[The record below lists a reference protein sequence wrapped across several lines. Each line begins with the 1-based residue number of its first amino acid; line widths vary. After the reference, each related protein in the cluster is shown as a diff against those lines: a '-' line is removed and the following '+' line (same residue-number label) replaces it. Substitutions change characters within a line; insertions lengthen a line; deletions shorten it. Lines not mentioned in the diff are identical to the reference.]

1 MLKLDAVNICIK
13 ALGDPD
19 VTALDTGGT
28 SDAGEAEKEIDRQLK
43 IVLRGKGYGTAA
55 NVREEIELTLPDTTV
70 TASGGSGT
78 FTYGETITQAGGG
91 TGVFRY
97 EEGGKVYVT
106 TASGSAAWNA
116 SGALTGGTSL
126 ATRATVTATAAIT
139 SAKHAVPETAFYF
152 IRPARREWKKLG
164 VYGGFLFDEDQDT
177 QTFAGS
183 VYIDAIAVRTWTETP
198 EWIQEYVARK
208 SARAFQRYKRRGV
221 TDDQMLA
228 QDEAMAQLDF
238 ERMDNLLKRTNVLDN
253 SIKLSEWVPVMP

>member
-1 MLKLDAVNICIK
+1 MLKLDAVNICIR
-13 ALGDPD
+13 ALGDPA
-19 VTALDTGGT
+19 VSALDTGGT
-28 SDAGEAEKEIDRQLK
+28 SDAGEAESEIDRQLK
-43 IVLRGKGYGTAA
+43 IVLLGRGYGTAA
-55 NVREEIELTLPDTTV
+55 NTREEIELTLPDTTL
-70 TASGGSGT
+70 TTNTPSGT
-78 FTYGETITQAGGG
+78 FTYDETITQAVSGA
-91 TGVFRY
+91 TGKFRY
-97 EEGGKVYVT
+97 EASSVVYVDT
-106 TASGSAAWNA
+106 VSGTWNG
-116 SGALTGGTSL
+116 SGALTGGSSG
-126 ATRATVTATAAIT
+126 ATRNVSATAAIT

-221 TDDQMLA
+221 TDDQMLRE
-228 QDEAMAQLDF
+228 DEALAQLDY
-238 ERMDNLLKRTNVLDN
+238 ERMDNMLKGTNVLER

>member
-1 MLKLDAVNICIK
+1 MLKLDAVNICIR

-28 SDAGEAEKEIDRQLK
+28 SDAGEAENEIDRQLK

-78 FTYGETITQAGGG
+78 FTYDETITQAVSGA
-91 TGVFRY
+91 TGKFRY
-97 EEGGKVYVT
+97 ETGGKVYVDT
-106 TASGSAAWNA
+106 VSGTWNA
-116 SGALTGGTSL
+116 SGALTGGTSS
-126 ATRATVTATAAIT
+126 ATRNTVTATASIT
-139 SAKHAVPETAFYF
+139 SAFHAVPETAFYF
-152 IRPARREWKKLG
+152 IRPARREWKRLG
-164 VYGGFLFDEDQDT
+164 VYNGYLFDEDQDT

>member
-1 MLKLDAVNICIK
+1 MLKLDAVNICIR

-55 NVREEIELTLPDTTV
+55 NVREEIELTLPDTTLTTNTPV
-70 TASGGSGT
+70 GT
-78 FTYGETITQAGGG
+78 LLYDETITQAGSGA
-91 TGVFRY
+91 TGKVRY
-97 EEGGKVYVT
+97 EIGGKVYVDT
-106 TASGSAAWNA
+106 DSGSAAWNN
-116 SGALTGGTSL
+116 SGALTGGTST
-126 ATRATVTATAAIT
+126 ATRNVSATASIT
-139 SAKHAVPETAFYF
+139 SAFHAVPETAFYF
-152 IRPARREWKKLG
+152 IRPARREWKRLG
-164 VYGGFLFDEDQDT
+164 VYNGYLFDEDQDT
-177 QTFAGS
+177 QTFTGS
-183 VYIDAIAVRTWTETP
+183 VYIDAITVRTWTETP

-208 SARAFQRYKRRGV
+208 AARAFQRYKRRGV